1 MKTIR
6 LFVSFAVAISLS
18 HDIMAQADPLY
29 RQNQTNILMLNPAQ
43 AGSNEYNEINV
54 LGSNSWVGFEGAP
67 RTFAFSGNFN
77 LNNGLGLGVTAFSD
91 ETGPVRHNNL
101 GFNLAKHIKL
111 NNHWKLSLGLKA
123 SVSSL
128 NIDLTSLN
136 TTVADD
142 PLMQRQLSSGI
153 RFDVGWGALAYSENF
168 FVGVAQPRVLDI
180 QFFDV
185 DMVDYIESK
194 GIIAYAGHNH
204 KIKNQYDIRSFI
216 MYRYIPGNPLF
227 LDAGSTISI
236 TKTIDLGAIYQLNS
250 AVGAFFGLNVSENLY
265 FGYTY
270 SYPTSKINR
279 ISIQSHEVLLRFKF
293 NNDVSKNNNRFVGPR
308 FFN

>member
-1 MKTIR
+1 MKTI
-6 LFVSFAVAISLS
+6 LFYFVFAATIILS
-18 HDIMAQADPLY
+18 HEIMAQADPLY
-29 RQNQTNILMLNPAQ
+29 RQNQTNIIMLNPAQ
-43 AGSNEYNEINV
+43 AGANQQNEINV
-54 LGSNSWVGFEGAP
+54 LGSNSWLGFEGAP
-67 RTFAFSGNFN
+67 RTFALSGNFN
-77 LNNGLGLGVTAFSD
+77 LNKGMGLGITAFSD

-111 NNHWKLSLGLKA
+111 NMNWKLSLGLKA

-136 TTVADD
+136 TTVSND
-142 PLMQRQLSSGI
+142 PSMQRQLSSGI

-168 FVGVAQPRVLDI
+168 FIGLAQPRVLDV
-180 QFFDV
+180 QFFDT

-194 GIIAYAGHNH
+194 GVIAYAGHNH
-204 KIKNQYDIRSFI
+204 KIKDRYDIRSFV

-227 LDAGSTISI
+227 LDAGSTISL
-236 TKTIDLGAIYQLNS
+236 TKTFDLGAIYQLNS
-250 AVGAFFGLNVSENLY
+250 AVGAFLGLNVSESLY

-270 SYPTSKINR
+270 SYPTSNINR
-279 ISIQSHEVLLRFKF
+279 ISVQSHELLLRIKLS
-293 NNDVSKNNNRFVGPR
+293 NDLSKNNSRFVGPR

>member
-1 MKTIR
+1 MKTI
-6 LFVSFAVAISLS
+6 LFYSVFAVLVSLS
-18 HDIMAQADPLY
+18 HYTMAQADPLY
-29 RQNQTNILMLNPAQ
+29 RQNQTNIIILNPAQ
-43 AGSNEYNEINV
+43 AGSNQHNEINV

-67 RTFAFSGNFN
+67 RTFALSANFN
-77 LNNGLGLGVTAFSD
+77 LNKGMGLGITAFSD

-101 GFNLAKHIKL
+101 GVNLAKHINL
-111 NNHWKLSLGLKA
+111 NSNWKLSIGLKA

-136 TTVADD
+136 TTVDND

-153 RFDVGWGALAYSENF
+153 RFDVGWGALAYSKNF
-168 FVGVAQPRVLDI
+168 FLGISQPRVLDI

-194 GIIAYAGHNH
+194 GVVAYAGHNH
-204 KIKNQYDIRSFI
+204 KIKNKYDVRSFL
-216 MYRYIPGNPLF
+216 MYRYIPGNPIF
-227 LDAGSTISI
+227 LDAGSTVSI
-236 TKTIDLGAIYQLNS
+236 TKNIDLGAIYQLNS
-250 AVGAFFGLNVSENLY
+250 AVGAFFGLNITDNLY

-270 SYPTSKINR
+270 SYPTSKINQ
-279 ISIQSHEVLLRFKF
+279 ISVQSHEILLRIKL
-293 NNDVSKNNNRFVGPR
+293 NDELSNKNNKFVGPR